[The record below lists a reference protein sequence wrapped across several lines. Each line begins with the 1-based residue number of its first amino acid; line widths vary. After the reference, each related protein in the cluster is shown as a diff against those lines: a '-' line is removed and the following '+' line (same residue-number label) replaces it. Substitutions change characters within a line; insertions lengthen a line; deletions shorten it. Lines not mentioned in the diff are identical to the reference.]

1 MYRVIGAGTILWQ
14 TNLYRAKDTVRARHQ
29 IDSLAE
35 GAKVIPSFCGD
46 AIHPS
51 GQQDLGVDHVI
62 RGREFQEAE
71 AGHVDLHR
79 LDLAVVQWSCEE
91 MKVSGRAAVVTEV
104 HGSQIG

>member
-1 MYRVIGAGTILWQ
+1 MEPHYPVYIDLQLAEGQRSGRAGHDMYGVIEAGTILWQ

-62 RGREFQEAE
+62 RGREF
-71 AGHVDLHR
+71 
-79 LDLAVVQWSCEE
+79 
-91 MKVSGRAAVVTEV
+91 
-104 HGSQIG
+104 